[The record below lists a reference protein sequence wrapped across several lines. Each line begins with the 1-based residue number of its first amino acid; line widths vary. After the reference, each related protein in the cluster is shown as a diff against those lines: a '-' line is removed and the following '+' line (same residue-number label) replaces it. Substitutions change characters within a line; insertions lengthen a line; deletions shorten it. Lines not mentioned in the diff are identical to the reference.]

1 MKIDPKDLDDF
12 LVANDFAAWVRK
24 PTKESNAFWQNWI
37 AENPEHQQ
45 RINEMRLMLLM
56 MKHSNLEFGQQ
67 EEDALW
73 HSIRQ
78 KTTLQVSYIADS
90 QNKRKES
97 ARPFFTKNY
106 MKVAAV
112 LTVLAVFGIVFW
124 LFIQVP
130 QQEYVTAF
138 GETKSIILPDGSQI
152 ILNSN
157 SHIKFAKKWAA
168 ETDREVFLKGEAF
181 FRVREQGITKKSK
194 FTVHTDGLDVEV
206 LGTEFNV
213 NSYRKKTK
221 VVLQSGKIKL
231 IQTQSPQKQEVIMK
245 PGEIAQFD
253 IVAKTLKVQ
262 QVKTELYTSWKDR
275 KLIFDGTS
283 LRDIAHILEDTY
295 GIKVVLVNKEL
306 AERQVTGEIPIKDKE
321 LLFKALAMMY
331 NLQIEIRSDSLIIS
345 NK

>member
-12 LVANDFAAWVRK
+12 LVANDFATWVRK

-56 MKHSNLEFGQQ
+56 MNYESLDFGQQ

-73 HSIRQ
+73 KRINQ
-78 KTTLQVSYIADS
+78 KTALQVSRMGDK
-90 QNKRKES
+90 QKKRKENT
-97 ARPFFTKNY
+97 RPFFTKNY
-106 MKVAAV
+106 MKVAAT
-112 LTVLAVFGIVFW
+112 LTILILVGIVFW
-124 LFIQVP
+124 FFLQAP
-130 QQEYVTAF
+130 QKEYVTGF
-138 GETKSIILPDGSQI
+138 GETKSIVLPDGSQV

-157 SHIKFAKKWAA
+157 SHIKFVKKWAT

-181 FRVREQGITKKSK
+181 FKVREQGTTKKSK

-231 IQTQSPQKQEVIMK
+231 IQTRSPQKQEVIMK

-253 IVAKTLKVQ
+253 VVAKTLKVQ

-331 NLQIEIRSDSLIIS
+331 NLQIEIRNDSLVIS
-345 NK
+345 NR